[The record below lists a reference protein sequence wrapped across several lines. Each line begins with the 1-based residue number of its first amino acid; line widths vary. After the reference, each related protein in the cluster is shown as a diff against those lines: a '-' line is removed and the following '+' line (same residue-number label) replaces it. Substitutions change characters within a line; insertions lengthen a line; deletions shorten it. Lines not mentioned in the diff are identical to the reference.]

1 MSVYETPEEGNHR
14 YQRQLAT
21 ALADVLGLD
30 DGLKAAQSNGWE
42 GVLDVLLGKRPV
54 TSRRHVV
61 GSTIVETEPCHHRQ
75 DSPVEMALDPR
86 PAPNIAGAA
95 RAEAPANLPARRAAG
110 CPVMATSRPRVTH
123 FGMSA

>member
-1 MSVYETPEEGNHR
+1 MQIYESPEEGNHR

-21 ALADVLGLD
+21 ALADGLGLD

-61 GSTIVETEPCHHRQ
+61 SSTIVETEPCHHCQ
-75 DSPVEMALDPR
+75 DSPVEMALHPQ

-95 RAEAPANLPARRAAG
+95 RAEAPANLPARRAAE